1 MKWAIVVYF
10 LINGT
15 WQTAESLNMDGGGS
29 MYFDNIEIGK
39 VYEQN
44 FNATPGAK
52 VKGVCELHNVDL
64 VK

>member
-1 MKWAIVVYF
+1 MKWALVVYF
-10 LINGT
+10 LITGT
-15 WQTAESLNMDGGGS
+15 WQSAESLNMDGWGS
-29 MYFDNIEIGK
+29 MYFDNKEICK

>member
-1 MKWAIVVYF
+1 MKWALVVYF

-15 WQTAESLNMDGGGS
+15 WQTAESLNMDGWGI
-29 MYFDNIEIGK
+29 MYFDNKEICK

-44 FNATPGAK
+44 FNATPGTK